1 LTKVIGCVIV
11 IIMRDNKEDISMSKL
26 SLVADGWMSKG
37 VRVVCWRLGDYKYE
51 IEVYNMKLT
60 SKETKV
66 TIPYNTTYEKT
77 IAHVKE
83 MCSETNACIVY

>member
-1 LTKVIGCVIV
+1 
-11 IIMRDNKEDISMSKL
+11 MRVHNKESYIMSKEL

-37 VRVVCWRLGDYKYE
+37 VRVVCWKLGSYKYE
-51 IEVYNMKLT
+51 IEVFNMKLT

-66 TIPYNTTYEKT
+66 VIPYNTSYEKT

-83 MCSETNACIVY
+83 MCSETGACCVY